1 MLNKARKLMEQRET
15 MIADAREV
23 LVVLGAEEMEA
34 AVVTNKIVI
43 NKGKVVEVPVV
54 KEVVKEVEV
63 PVVKEIVKEVVKE
76 VEVKVED
83 TATIEL
89 LRETIKQN
97 NVLINDMNKELEAN
111 ELLLNEFRESMDEKI
126 KMIHDLQKQI
136 KELTAVKEQVKEQP
150 EQQPKTKE
158 QVVKNYR
165 LVKCGPNAG
174 EDEILFIEKRRDN
187 LHLWYGQI
195 RIDNVIR
202 NFHWSNELQK
212 PVVYGVE
219 SLNSLVKSNELIRQ
233 AVANIDSKELTK
245 YDMVPENDPGFG
257 GYKARHYYGALS
269 QGAYIYATPMI
280 QPDENDLKDPKDTD
294 IVFKGYVNK
303 HAFVV
308 WRNGEIRFRHYD
320 YINSTKPFEKT
331 PSKGFSAEQMAKD
344 ITALVEA
351 VKTQF
356 ENAVAKAQS
365 AQARRQHSKDNQV
378 ETQVEAPQAD
388 NHVEYDPNAN
398 INHDLANADIGG
410 LF

>member
-1 MLNKARKLMEQRET
+1 MEQRET

-23 LVVLGAEEMEA
+23 LVVLGAEEMET

-43 NKGKVVEVPVV
+43 NKGKV
-54 KEVVKEVEV
+54 VEV

-187 LHLWYGQI
+187 LHLWYGQV

-219 SLNSLVKSNELIRQ
+219 SLASLATCNELIRQ

-245 YDMVPENDPGFG
+245 YDMVPDHPEFG
-257 GYKARHYYGALS
+257 GFKGRHFYGALA
-269 QGAYIYATPMI
+269 QGAYIYLTPEA
-280 QPDENDLKDPKDTD
+280 QNKNGKDED
-294 IVFKGYVNK
+294 IVAKGYVNK

-331 PSKGFSAEQMAKD
+331 PSKGFNAEQMVKD

-365 AQARRQHSKDNQV
+365 AQARRQHREDNHV

-388 NHVEYDPNAN
+388 NNVKYDPNAK